1 MADDLYPPEAF
12 PPAAAALGRALKA
25 AWDSSEPVYAKR
37 VEFLQQGLAHAK
49 QCAATA
55 GIVNNRK
62 TLMAEKKAAI
72 SELAKLR
79 RSLEHTNIA
88 NMDCAAI
95 IEADSW
101 ADINGLFD
109 P

>member
-1 MADDLYPPEAF
+1 MLE
-12 PPAAAALGRALKA
+12 RALQAAKA
-25 AWDSSEPVYAKR
+25 SSGPIHAER
-37 VEFLQQGLAHAK
+37 VVFLQQGLVHAK

-55 GIVNNRK
+55 GVVNNRK
-62 TLMAEKKAAI
+62 TPMADKKAAI

-88 NMDCAAI
+88 NMDRAAI

-101 ADINGLFD
+101 EDIAGLFE